1 MATTRSDL
9 AIVVRRVE
17 SVLVRLLGATVRRG
31 FEPVRVTSVE
41 GREPGTF
48 DVALTVESQ
57 RPVEVLARHLAN
69 LYDVDR
75 VEVRGH
81 DR

>member
-9 AIVVRRVE
+9 ALVVRRVE

-48 DVALTVESQ
+48 DVALTVEGQ
-57 RPVEVLARHLAN
+57 RPVEVLARHLEN
-69 LYDVDR
+69 LYDVHR
-75 VEVRGH
+75 VEVRRH